1 MGSYK
6 KRKKTM
12 RNLMIIIS
20 IIVGMTVKAQSFDL
34 FEPEFKGNIK
44 RIIEKSVKY
53 PDSWREYEFDSLFR
67 LSEKK
72 YYRDYK
78 LVQTE
83 TTSYFGNDSLL
94 TKRKVIK
101 GEVYIDKYYLNPD
114 KKLKRHEV
122 FSSIDSIVPMVIFT
136 DFIYESNKL
145 KEYTK
150 IFKVKSDTTLIEHSQ
165 IKYNKNKSLVTTT
178 EKYKSEKTISFS
190 VLKYDKK
197 SILISITVDHNNP
210 KVVLG
215 GVRTWS
221 PFRHDKYR
229 IDYKLDKYGNWISRY
244 SVTWLRKRKIEER
257 QIEYK

>member
-1 MGSYK
+1 
-6 KRKKTM
+6 M

-20 IIVGMTVKAQSFDL
+20 IIAGITVKAQSFDL
-34 FEPEFKGNIK
+34 LESGFKGNIK
-44 RIIEKSVKY
+44 RIIEKSEKF
-53 PDSWREYEFDSLFR
+53 PDSWREYNFDSRYR
-67 LSEKK
+67 LQEKN
-72 YYRDYK
+72 YYRNYK

-94 TKRKVIK
+94 TTRKVINS
-101 GEVYIDKYYLNPD
+101 EIYTDRYYFNPD
-114 KKLKRHEV
+114 KRLKRHEV
-122 FSSIDSIVPMVIFT
+122 FSSIDSIVPMAIFT

-145 KEYTK
+145 REYNR
-150 IFKVKSDTTLIEHSQ
+150 IIIVKSDTTLIEHSQ
-165 IKYNKNKSLVTTT
+165 IKYNKNKLLVTTT
-178 EKYKSEKTISFS
+178 ENNKFGKSISFS
-190 VLKYDKK
+190 VFKYDKK
-197 SILISITVDHNNP
+197 GNLISKTVDHNNP
-210 KVVLG
+210 HVVLG